1 MTRIDPAHWSASF
14 AWFVLAA
21 CALAVLVS
29 LWLIDSPWLF
39 RVVFYGG
46 YTVGVI
52 VLLRGSGIRFRE
64 VALLVIPA
72 LAAFIFFRYFT
83 AGSVQVFGQTA
94 AFAAPLLVGVGVG
107 RRFALGTLAP
117 GWYSGYTAGN
127 ERSANSFREATNEV
141 IRAISSKDN
150 GTFTAHM
157 TKAVVL
163 GNIETSDLDW
173 IDIRRRFLA
182 AALYLG
188 GWEGPVDKEEAGR
201 RREAF
206 YDAFEAL
213 VIRRRTWFGRW
224 GRPTT
229 PANGRDLVRGV

>member
-1 MTRIDPAHWSASF
+1 MTRIDPAHWSAPL

-21 CALAVLVS
+21 SALAVWVS
-29 LWLIDSPWLF
+29 FGLHGPWLF
-39 RVVFYGG
+39 RVTFYGG

-64 VALLVIPA
+64 VAILLMPA

-83 AGSVQVFGQTA
+83 AGSVHVFGQTA
-94 AFAAPLLVGVGVG
+94 AIAVPVLVGMGVG
-107 RRFALGTLAP
+107 RNFALGTLAP
-117 GWYSGYTAGN
+117 GWYSGYMAAD
-127 ERSANSFREATNEV
+127 ERAAHSFSKATDEVVRANSSN
-141 IRAISSKDN
+141 DD

-163 GNIETSDLDW
+163 GNIETTDLEW

-182 AALYLG
+182 AAFYVG
-188 GWEGPVDKEEAGR
+188 GWEGTVDKEEAGR

-213 VIRRRTWFGRW
+213 GIRRRIWFGRW

-229 PANGRDLVRGV
+229 PAPGRDLIRGV